1 MLNGIL
7 EYLQSMDDIAVAIRL
22 MLATLCGSLIG
33 WERVVRRHSAG
44 IRTFALVSLGSA
56 VATVLNLYLAMLP
69 GMDADVSR
77 IPAGVVSGIG
87 FLGAG
92 TIILTGRNQI
102 KGLTTAASLW
112 VASCMGMAFGAGYI
126 TVGLV
131 CFAFVMIA
139 NVILVHLSQLIEE
152 NSRYVSIYIEV
163 EESNGIK
170 KLRKKIAELG
180 YEINSMNKTKDKTLS
195 GNDSAL
201 MLELD
206 FGSKHSHHDLMEELN
221 NLDFV
226 NYVEEL

>member
-56 VATVLNLYLAMLP
+56 VATVLNLYLSMLP

-126 TVGLV
+126 TVGLI

>member
-126 TVGLV
+126 TVGLI

-206 FGSKHSHHDLMEELN
+206 FGSKHSHHALMEELN

>member
-126 TVGLV
+126 TVGLI